1 MMSAVAMVGR
11 EREQGDAGLSC
22 SRLNRIIICQKH
34 ETHNIAESVSAETT
48 LECGTIVV
56 PKHTSHSE
64 CAIGAQDESGFG
76 SSGG

>member
-1 MMSAVAMVGR
+1 MSAVAMVGR
-11 EREQGDAGLSC
+11 KRKQGDAGLSC
-22 SRLNRIIICQKH
+22 PRLKRLIAYQKH
-34 ETHNIAESVSAETT
+34 RTDNIAESVSAETT

-56 PKHTSHSE
+56 PKHTPHSE

>member
-1 MMSAVAMVGR
+1 MMSAVAMVCK

-22 SRLNRIIICQKH
+22 SRLNRVIACQKH
-34 ETHNIAESVSAETT
+34 ETDNMAESVSAGTM

-56 PKHTSHSE
+56 PKHTPHSE